1 MLRKIRLFTL
11 DFELT
16 RLENDERLLS
26 QITSI
31 KTAENIQLLIPFA
44 KAYLG
49 LFYVI
54 DSELTA
60 TDKVSLLA
68 NSELADAILEGFLSS
83 LSNDEIPSV
92 EKIGH
97 AAAIK
102 KEYSEGYVILAGLD
116 LIAKKS
122 LADIKKLNP
131 AIIEKAVGFHFSNKT
146 GYSDIWF
153 DYLLAEHPDKVIP
166 AISCYWIAM
175 LKNQATYLPGINLVL
190 SAKPD
195 VRIIRYCILPLLKHW
210 FLCKTKTLSQLL
222 HLAFKYS
229 EVKQF
234 LTVCEYA
241 LENDEQLNEKT
252 RLYWTASAYLLSPD
266 KYFARLSDYA
276 GRAKIKIMPLLDF
289 IVLIL
294 NDKNDIN
301 IKFDNKIIVQLLRM
315 VAPIFPPQHHVYGAL
330 GELDVNSKNVMSLFY
345 HLACSNDNDVTKEI
359 KSLRKARVMK
369 IYSAVI
375 DNLLA
380 LQIRKNNEN
389 NFLFPDFD
397 VYIEMLAKDN
407 CLQGRSNKFDLR

>member
-83 LSNDEIPSV
+83 LSSDEIPSV

-122 LADIKKLNP
+122 LADIQKLNP
-131 AIIEKAVGFHFSNKT
+131 TIIEKAVGFHFSNKT

-153 DYLLAEHPDKVIP
+153 DYLLAEHADKVIP

-190 SAKPD
+190 SAEPD
-195 VRIIRYCILPLLKHW
+195 VRIIRYCILPLLQHW

-252 RLYWTASAYLLSPD
+252 RLYWMAAAYLLSPD
-266 KYFARLSDYA
+266 KYFAKLSDYA

-301 IKFDNKIIVQLLRM
+301 IKFDNKIMVQLLRM